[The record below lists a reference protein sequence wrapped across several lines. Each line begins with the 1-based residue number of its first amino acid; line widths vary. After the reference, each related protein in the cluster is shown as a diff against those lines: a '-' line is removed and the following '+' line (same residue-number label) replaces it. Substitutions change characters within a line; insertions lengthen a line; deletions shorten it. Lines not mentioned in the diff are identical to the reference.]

1 MFRRQSSSKL
11 QEEKEGAGRGR
22 ERGGRA
28 EVKRGGRGGGIGE
41 RGEGNELI

>member
-1 MFRRQSSSKL
+1 MFRRQSSIKL

-28 EVKRGGRGGGIGE
+28 EVKRGGRGGIGE